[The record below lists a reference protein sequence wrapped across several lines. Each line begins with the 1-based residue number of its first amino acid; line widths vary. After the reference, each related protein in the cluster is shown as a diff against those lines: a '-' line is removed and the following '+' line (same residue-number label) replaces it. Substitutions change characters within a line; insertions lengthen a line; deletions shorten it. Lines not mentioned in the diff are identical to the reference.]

1 MVVCGVAMKEAAAT
15 ERVEVVELVKEG
27 VVVAMEEGGSV
38 AVVVEA
44 TEMYTQSTSI

>member
-1 MVVCGVAMKEAAAT
+1 MVCEVAVKEAAAT
-15 ERVEVVELVKEG
+15 ERVGVVELVKE
-27 VVVAMEEGGSV
+27 VVAVAMEEEGLV